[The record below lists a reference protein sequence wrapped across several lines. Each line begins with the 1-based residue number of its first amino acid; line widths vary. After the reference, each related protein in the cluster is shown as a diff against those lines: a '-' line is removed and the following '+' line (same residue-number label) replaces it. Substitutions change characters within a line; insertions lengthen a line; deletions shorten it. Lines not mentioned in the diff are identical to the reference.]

1 MTHVQPLIDLH
12 EKYNIVTQAYAS
24 LAPTTRHPTGG
35 PLKPILA
42 RIADKL
48 SSESGVEVDSSG
60 VLLLW
65 IMTRGGICITSSSDS
80 GRIKKMAD
88 LEKVRD
94 LSKVELEEIDA
105 AGKQIHFRQWVCCIA
120 SPPIRRTANT

>member
-1 MTHVQPLIDLH
+1 MVHVEPLIKLH
-12 EKYNIVTQAYAS
+12 EKYNIITQAFAS

-35 PLKPILA
+35 PLSPILSE
-42 RIADKL
+42 IASTL
-48 SSESGVEVDSSG
+48 SKESGVEVDSSG

-65 IMTRGGICITSSSDS
+65 IMAKGGVCITSSGDS

-94 LSKVELEEIDA
+94 LSKEEVERIDE
-105 AGKQIHFRQWVCCIA
+105 AGKKVHFRQWVSTSA
-120 SPPIRRTANT
+120 STWLFAVLT